1 MKHKS
6 QASSQGESIDQEYE
20 RSHVSVKHQLGKVSH
35 DQKDEVFSSARI
47 KLIFEFEAEC
57 YLQTICLS
65 GRGSEREVRGK
76 ERKEGGKKDE
86 EEKMWEGGEGSK
98 EKQ

>member
-6 QASSQGESIDQEYE
+6 QANSQGESIDQEYE
-20 RSHVSVKHQLGKVSH
+20 RSHVSVEHQLGKVSH
-35 DQKDEVFSSARI
+35 DHKDEVFSSARI

-57 YLQTICLS
+57 HLQTVCLS

-76 ERKEGGKKDE
+76 EGR
-86 EEKMWEGGEGSK
+86 WEGREGREDVGRGGGE
-98 EKQ
+98 